1 MRLKVVNIQV
11 GSRVVRLVPEG
22 HVDDFEL
29 GIWRTL
35 SVVFNFFLVHFKA
48 SATFSKVSLIVWPW
62 YSCLQSTGRVVIL
75 YKLGH

>member
-1 MRLKVVNIQV
+1 MKVVNIQV

-48 SATFSKVSLIVWPW
+48 SAAFSKVLFSFGRGK
-62 YSCLQSTGRVVIL
+62 SCLHSARRLVI
-75 YKLGH
+75 HIS